1 MTTGS
6 AAMIEAPFEIDL
18 GVVPAAW
25 IDANGHMNVL
35 QYLEAS
41 EQATAA
47 FYEVLGIG
55 VAYRTQNHCGMFA
68 AEHHIVYKAE
78 LRQGDPLRVTSV
90 LCDCDEERIH
100 FLNRIYR
107 GAEFELA
114 AAIENV
120 ELHVDLAT
128 RRVAPFRAR
137 IIERLRAMQV
147 AHAILPRPADV
158 SRVMGLRRGGA
169 RT

>member
-1 MTTGS
+1 MTTDS
-6 AAMIEAPFEIDL
+6 AATIGAPFERDL

-35 QYLEAS
+35 HYLEAS
-41 EQATAA
+41 EEATAA
-47 FYEVLGIG
+47 FYEILGIG

-90 LCDCDEERIH
+90 LCDCDDKRIH
-100 FLNRIYR
+100 FLNRVYR
-107 GAEFELA
+107 GAELELA

-169 RT
+169 GT

>member
-1 MTTGS
+1 MIYRADPKRRLDRTQPPEHGFTATHDRYCDNRNGGNRQAQGVQTMTTGS

-35 QYLEAS
+35 HYLEAS

-68 AEHHIVYKAE
+68 AEHHIV
-78 LRQGDPLRVTSV
+78 
-90 LCDCDEERIH
+90 
-100 FLNRIYR
+100 
-107 GAEFELA
+107 
-114 AAIENV
+114 
-120 ELHVDLAT
+120 
-128 RRVAPFRAR
+128 
-137 IIERLRAMQV
+137 
-147 AHAILPRPADV
+147 
-158 SRVMGLRRGGA
+158 
-169 RT
+169 